1 MLPLFAFDSPKD
13 IRFEWQFPDT
23 GHRAGLFLIVPE
35 SLHGDDT
42 GLSAPS
48 TDGSTAHLVYEYAR
62 HGTLTNTT
70 PASEKRT
77 EAPSDAFWMALTRI
91 AEANAP
97 TAVFEPTSFDEHEAN
112 CLTSI
117 AQLIG
122 DPSREAPDDVALLIN
137 HAYTHVDSVA
147 EPDTDR
153 IDVLPESDTVDL
165 GTIEIGHSDV

>member
-1 MLPLFAFDSPKD
+1 MLPLLAFDSPRD

-23 GHRAGLFLIVPE
+23 SHRAGLFLIVPE
-35 SLHGDDT
+35 SLHAADT

-62 HGTLTNTT
+62 HGTLANTT
-70 PASEKRT
+70 PAPEKRT

-97 TAVFEPTSFDEHEAN
+97 TAVFEPSSFDEHEAN
-112 CLTSI
+112 CLTAI

-137 HAYTHVDSVA
+137 HAYTHDSSA
-147 EPDTDR
+147 ESPETER
-153 IDVLPESDTVDL
+153 IDTLPESETVDL
-165 GTIEIGHSDV
+165 GAIDTSHSDV